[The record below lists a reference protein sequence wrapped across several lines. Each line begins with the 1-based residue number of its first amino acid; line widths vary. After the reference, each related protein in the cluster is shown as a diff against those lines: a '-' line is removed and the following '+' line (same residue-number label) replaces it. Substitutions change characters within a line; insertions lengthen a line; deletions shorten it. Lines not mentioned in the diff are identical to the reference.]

1 VTERTAFL
9 LIPAVLLSLQAC
21 ASSGGPGP
29 VTSAAPAGTS
39 APAPPPQAKHVET
52 GSRSKQA
59 QKNGEDQPPAPPD
72 EPALPR
78 HDSPRE
84 TAPPSGTRETT
95 PDRGREALPE
105 DVQKVKDGMDEA
117 YQDGLEAYQAGRFQE
132 AKEGFDRAVDIVLS
146 SGLTLDQYPGLR
158 AAFDDMVADISDL
171 DADLYRQDS
180 PPDSGENASPLDS
193 LKDITTFLSPEEA
206 EREREKIQKVVG
218 AISYDIPITLNPK
231 VLGFIEAFQT
241 RIRREFEAG
250 LQRSGAFLPM
260 IKAIF
265 REEGLPEDLAYMAH
279 QESAFKSSAYS
290 RARAKGM
297 WQFMSFTGKKY
308 GLRIDPWVDER
319 SDFEKATRA
328 AARYLKDLHERYDDW
343 YLAMAAYNAG
353 EGKID
358 RAIARARTRDFWA
371 ICKTK
376 YIRAETKSYVP
387 AILASI
393 LIDKSPEDYGFNV
406 DLDPQLQWERVEIE
420 QPTDLQVIAEGCS
433 GELEKIRFLN
443 PELRG
448 LVTPPNVGTYSARV
462 PVGKKEAV
470 LAHLTTVPA
479 EKRVSW
485 TVHEVRNGETFTTV
499 ARRYKVPVRTLVEA
513 NPRYAGKRLRH
524 GTLLNVP
531 LVAGVPVQT
540 AAATDRP
547 TYESGERVVHRVR
560 KGDTLQAVA
569 GQYRTTVANLKRWN
583 RLGNSVI
590 HPGQR
595 LVAYYGEKGDGPNLD
610 VDPSTP
616 AQVAGG
622 RLEYRVQQGDTLN
635 SISRKFS
642 ASLPDLLRWNNMD
655 SASVIH
661 PGDRLWVGEPSPANA
676 TQGVSERG
684 AASAGGDTT
693 IASAAAPPSASVAPS
708 PATGS
713 STVTYKVRKGDTLHS
728 IARLYD
734 VTVSQVRSWN
744 GLNESG
750 VIIPGQVL
758 RIQR

>member
-1 VTERTAFL
+1 MLFT
-9 LIPAVLLSLQAC
+9 LQGC
-21 ASSGGPGP
+21 ASTGGPAP
-29 VTSAAPAGTS
+29 VSGAT
-39 APAPPPQAKHVET
+39 PPQAAPVASKPAKHAD
-52 GSRSKQA
+52 GSGTQSRAKQA
-59 QKNGEDQPPAPPD
+59 ESNAEPNEPAPPD
-72 EPALPR
+72 SPELPR
-78 HDSPRE
+78 HD
-84 TAPPSGTRETT
+84 APGENVPPGGSRETT
-95 PDRGREALPE
+95 PDRGREGVPE
-105 DVQKVKDGMDEA
+105 DVQKIKEGMEDA
-117 YQDGLEAYQAGRFQE
+117 YQVGLEAYQAGRFQE
-132 AKEGFDRAVDIVLS
+132 AKEGFDRAVDLVLS
-146 SGLTLDQYPGLR
+146 SGLDLDQYPGLR

-171 DADLYRQDS
+171 DADLYRQDA
-180 PPDSGENASPLDS
+180 PPDNGENASPLDS

-206 EREREKIQKVVG
+206 EKEREKIQKVVG

-250 LQRSGAFLPM
+250 LKRSGGFLPM

-371 ICKTK
+371 LCKTR

-393 LIDKSPEDYGFNV
+393 LIDKSPEDYGFDV
-406 DLDPQLQWERVEIE
+406 DLDPPLQWERVDID
-420 QPTDLQVIAEGCS
+420 QPTDLQVIAAGAAA
-433 GELEKIRFLN
+433 ELEAIRFLN

-448 LVTPPNVGTYSARV
+448 LVTPPNVGSYSARV
-462 PVGKKEAV
+462 PVGAKSQC
-470 LAHLTTVPA
+470 LTHLSTVPA

-485 TVHEVRNGETFTTV
+485 TVHEVKNGETFTTV
-499 ARRYKVPVRTLVEA
+499 ARRYKVPVRALVDA
-513 NPRYAGKRLRH
+513 NPRYAGKRLRR
-524 GTLLNVP
+524 GWTLNVP
-531 LVAGVPVQT
+531 LVAGAPVQT
-540 AAATDRP
+540 AAASDRP
-547 TYESGERVVHRVR
+547 TFEQGEKVVHRVR
-560 KGDTLQAVA
+560 KGDNLQQVA
-569 GQYRTTVANLKRWN
+569 GRYRTTVANLKRWN
-583 RLGNSVI
+583 RLGSSVI

-595 LVAYYGEKGDGPNLD
+595 LVAYYGEKGDGPHID

-616 AQVAGG
+616 TQVAGG
-622 RLEYRVQQGDTLN
+622 RIEYRVQPGDTLN

-642 ASLPDLLRWNNMD
+642 ASLPDLMRWNNLG
-655 SASVIH
+655 SGSVIH
-661 PGDRLWVGEPSPANA
+661 PGDRLWVGEGSPASA
-676 TQGVSERG
+676 PQGVSERG
-684 AASAGGDTT
+684 GGSAAPTT
-693 IASAAAPPSASVAPS
+693 QASAAPIAAGVAPE
-708 PATGS
+708 S
-713 STVTYKVRKGDTLHS
+713 STITYRVRKGDTLHS

-734 VTVSQVRSWN
+734 VTVNQVRSWN

-750 VIIPGQVL
+750 VIIPGQIL